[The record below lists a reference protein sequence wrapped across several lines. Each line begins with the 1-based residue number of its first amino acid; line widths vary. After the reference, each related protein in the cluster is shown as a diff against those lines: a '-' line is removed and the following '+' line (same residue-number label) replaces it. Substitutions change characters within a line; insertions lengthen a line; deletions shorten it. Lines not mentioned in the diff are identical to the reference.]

1 MKIFC
6 IGRNYGA
13 HAAELGNEL
22 PSEPVIFLKPETAL
36 IPGRQP
42 FFIPDFSAEIH
53 YEIELVLRISRLG
66 KHIEERFAHRYYDA
80 VTVGIDFTARDLQD
94 ELKSKGLPWEKAKAF
109 DGSAAL
115 GRWIE
120 LDSKNGADE
129 STIREKISNLHFE
142 LKIDETTVQQGH
154 SSEMIFGFDRL
165 ISEVSRY
172 FTLKQG
178 DLLYTGTPKGVGA
191 VSKGQILRGF
201 LENQRLFEVKI
212 R

>member
-13 HAAELGNEL
+13 HAAELGNEI
-22 PSEPVIFLKPETAL
+22 PPEPVIFLKPETAL

-42 FFIPDFSAEIH
+42 FFIPDFSSEIH

-80 VTVGIDFTARDLQD
+80 LTVGIDFTARDVQD
-94 ELKSKGLPWEKAKAF
+94 ELKAKGLPWEKAKAF

-115 GRWIE
+115 GQWVEIG
-120 LDSKNGADE
+120 SKSGAGT
-129 STIREKISNLHFE
+129 SLSREKLGALKFE
-142 LKIDETTVQQGH
+142 LKLDEKTVQQGN

-165 ISEVSRY
+165 IAEISKY

-178 DLLYTGTPKGVGA
+178 DLIFTGTPKGVGP
-191 VSKGQILRGF
+191 VRKGQMLQGF
-201 LENQRLFEVKI
+201 LGDERLFELKVK
-212 R
+212 